1 MKKITGVILTA
12 ILAVSVLSGCS
23 SSSTDELTQIKKTGK
38 ITMATSPDFAP
49 QEFMDVSKS
58 GQDAI
63 VGADIEL
70 GKYIAQQLGVQLEIQ
85 SMDFSA
91 VQAAVSQG
99 KVDMAISG
107 FAYTDERA
115 QSMLLSDYYGLDS
128 DTRQGILV
136 LKENADKLAAA
147 ADFSGKKIAAQNAS
161 LQYNLVSKQ
170 LPDAVIE
177 PITNLN
183 DAVLMLING
192 KVDGLAVSGENG
204 DAFAKNYDKIQLS
217 NFLFDYTSEGN
228 VVAVS
233 KGQQP
238 LMDEINKIIKDVNDK
253 KLYAQWRTDATNL
266 AATLGVQNN

>member
-1 MKKITGVILTA
+1 MKKIIGIILTA
-12 ILAVSVLSGCS
+12 VFTASALSSCAS
-23 SSSTDELTQIKKTGK
+23 SSSDKLAQIKKTGK
-38 ITMATSPDFAP
+38 ITMATSPDYAP
-49 QEFMDVSKS
+49 MEFMDVSKS

-70 GKYIAQQLGVQLEIQ
+70 GKYIAQQLGVQLVIE

-99 KVDMAISG
+99 KADMGISG

-115 QSMLLSDYYGLDS
+115 QSMLLSDYYGIDS
-128 DTRQGILV
+128 DTRQGILI
-136 LKENADKLAAA
+136 LKENADKLAKKE
-147 ADFSGKKIAAQNAS
+147 DFSGKKIAAQNAS

-170 LPDAVIE
+170 LPDAAIE

-192 KVDGLAVSGENG
+192 KIDGVAVSGDNG
-204 DAFAKNYDKIQLS
+204 DAFAKNYEKAALS
-217 NFLFDYTSEGN
+217 SFLFDYTSEGQ
-228 VVAVS
+228 VIAVT

-238 LMDEINKIIKDVNDK
+238 LMDEINKIIADVNK
-253 KLYAQWRTDATNL
+253 KQLFAKWREDATNL
-266 AATLGVQNN
+266 AASLGVGN